1 MRGELSHVLAQMNPV
16 CPEVQFARGEG
27 HAVAAGPAV
36 RHALRYIGHGHTGE
50 NQYQSRRHGCRG
62 PRPWAVYPGHVPPR
76 RSRGLDP
83 QLTCRVVG
91 PHYMRRS
98 NNPFGAYLAGSGLD
112 TRFVAFLPVAS
123 KKSWRSE
130 GNMLT
135 VVARYVVSEGH
146 DSTVARL
153 LRKNAEASRNE
164 PGCLEFSV
172 YQEIDD
178 P

>member
-1 MRGELSHVLAQMNPV
+1 
-16 CPEVQFARGEG
+16 
-27 HAVAAGPAV
+27 
-36 RHALRYIGHGHTGE
+36 
-50 NQYQSRRHGCRG
+50 
-62 PRPWAVYPGHVPPR
+62 
-76 RSRGLDP
+76 
-83 QLTCRVVG
+83 
-91 PHYMRRS
+91 MRRS
-98 NNPFGAYLAGSGLD
+98 NNPFGAYRVGSGLD

-178 P
+178 PRAFLLYERYTSEDAFQAHRRTPHFENIIELQVVPLLDERVWARMEPLPNGPG